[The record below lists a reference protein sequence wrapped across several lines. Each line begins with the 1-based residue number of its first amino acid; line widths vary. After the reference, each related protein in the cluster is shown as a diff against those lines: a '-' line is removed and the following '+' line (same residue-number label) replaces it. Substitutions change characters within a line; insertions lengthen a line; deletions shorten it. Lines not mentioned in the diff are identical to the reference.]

1 MRKVLYIMGQL
12 NDADIEWLAQTGK
25 QRAFAQ
31 GETLIR
37 EGVESPS
44 LFIVLEGEVDVMV
57 EGVGRVA
64 SLGSGEILGEMSFV
78 DNAPPSATVVAQSS
92 AKVLVLPKS
101 RVEDRLVREPAFAA
115 RFYRALAIFLADRL
129 RGTVQRNK
137 AAAPMSSS
145 AIEEDE
151 LDDAILD
158 NVSVAG
164 LRFQQ
169 MLKTLAGVQ
178 GQS

>member
-12 NDADIEWLAQTGK
+12 NDGDIEWMAQTGR
-25 QRAFAQ
+25 QRTFAK
-31 GETLIR
+31 GETLIK
-37 EGVESPS
+37 EGLESPS
-44 LFIVLEGEVDVMV
+44 LFIVLEGEVDVV
-57 EGVGRVA
+57 VDGIGRVA

-92 AKVLVLPKS
+92 AKVLVLQKS
-101 RVEDRLVREPAFAA
+101 KVDDRLTREPAFAA

-137 AAAPMSSS
+137 TGSPLSTAA
-145 AIEEDE
+145 IDEDE
-151 LDDAILD
+151 LDDTILD

-169 MLKTLAGVQ
+169 MLKTLAGVP
-178 GQS
+178 G